1 MIILESV
8 GTAVP
13 LLTTVM
19 LFNPIPLSNIV
30 PALVMAIISLAYLEE
45 DGLMLSVALVVAVL
59 VLTAAFAAVWVTVLG
74 AQWIGR
80 FW

>member
-1 MIILESV
+1 
-8 GTAVP
+8 
-13 LLTTVM
+13 
-19 LFNPIPLSNIV
+19 
-30 PALVMAIISLAYLEE
+30 
-45 DGLMLSVALVVAVL
+45 MLSVALVVAVL